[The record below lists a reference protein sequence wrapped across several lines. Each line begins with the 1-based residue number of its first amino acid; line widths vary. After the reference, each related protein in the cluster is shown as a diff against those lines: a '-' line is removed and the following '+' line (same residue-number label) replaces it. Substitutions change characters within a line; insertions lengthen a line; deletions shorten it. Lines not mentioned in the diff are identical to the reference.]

1 AGANDEL
8 NYYAEYSAPGASTAG
23 TVTSQVKYT
32 IIYQ

>member
-1 AGANDEL
+1 E
-8 NYYAEYSAPGASTAG
+8 YYATGASTAG

>member
-1 AGANDEL
+1 
-8 NYYAEYSAPGASTAG
+8 YYAEYYATGASTAG

>member
-1 AGANDEL
+1 T
-8 NYYAEYSAPGASTAG
+8 GASTAG

>member
-1 AGANDEL
+1 
-8 NYYAEYSAPGASTAG
+8 YAEYYATGASTAG

>member
-1 AGANDEL
+1 
-8 NYYAEYSAPGASTAG
+8 YYATGVSTAG

>member
-1 AGANDEL
+1 
-8 NYYAEYSAPGASTAG
+8 YAEYYVTGASTAG

>member
-1 AGANDEL
+1 MKEV
-8 NYYAEYSAPGASTAG
+8 YYAEYYATGASTAG

>member
-1 AGANDEL
+1 
-8 NYYAEYSAPGASTAG
+8 YYAEYYATGVSTAG